1 MTTTSMYQTWVEG
14 SYQNILHGLLWVVK
28 ETHYIDP
35 DDKAGH
41 GRSDLI
47 LTPKPLSNYT
57 KGIII
62 EIKVS
67 KKEKHD
73 LKKYS
78 KKALDQIIEK
88 SYDAKLKEVDYIKEI
103 VYIGMGFFQ
112 KKVHITY
119 GIPKKDSNSNL
130 LPIEFS
136 IRGWG

>member
-1 MTTTSMYQTWVEG
+1 MYQTWVEG

-88 SYDAKLKEVDYIKEI
+88 SYDAKLKEVDYIKRNCG
-103 VYIGMGFFQ
+103 YWN
-112 KKVHITY
+112 
-119 GIPKKDSNSNL
+119 GI
-130 LPIEFS
+130 FS
-136 IRGWG
+136 KRKSI